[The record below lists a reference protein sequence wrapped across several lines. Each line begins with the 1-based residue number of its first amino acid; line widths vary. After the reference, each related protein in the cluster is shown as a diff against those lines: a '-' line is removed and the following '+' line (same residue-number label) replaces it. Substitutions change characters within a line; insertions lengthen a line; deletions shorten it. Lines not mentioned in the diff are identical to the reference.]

1 MMMKTNNE
9 QSAKQQIINRLFNVL
24 QGQGMYVK
32 EDGTL
37 SPNDKLEQTSI
48 LVDTMKFLKDYDE
61 NVKVLNKY
69 WLDKRRKEK
78 FDFCKGD
85 NEDENK
91 ER

>member
-1 MMMKTNNE
+1 MTIKTNNE
-9 QSAKQQIINRLFNVL
+9 QPVKQQIINRLFNML
-24 QGQGMYVK
+24 QGQGMYVR

-37 SPNDKLEQTSI
+37 SPDDKLKQISI

-69 WLDKRRKEK
+69 WLDKHRKEK